1 MGSGEFYQARQSDA
15 SPTRARRLL
24 DAICGQGY
32 AAGRVPPLLKLVA
45 TVYGIVFV
53 AELPDKTA
61 LAALVLAT
69 RHRAMP
75 VFVGAAG
82 ALAVQS
88 LVAVAAGQL
97 LTLLPAR
104 PVHIVAGLVFLISA
118 VVMWIRHEEATDPGT
133 DDAKFVGFW
142 GSTWT
147 VFGIVFIAEWG
158 DLTQLA
164 TGALA
169 ARYAAPVAVFV
180 GATAAL
186 WTVAAIAVFV
196 GHRAGKLLSGS
207 LVQRIAAV
215 LFGLIGV
222 ALVVG
227 VF

>member
-1 MGSGEFYQARQSDA
+1 MDDDIS
-15 SPTRARRLL
+15 ARRVLPAPRADLDTL
-24 DAICGQGY
+24 DAARSQSY
-32 AAGRVPPLLKLVA
+32 VAQRVLPFLKLVL

-69 RHRAMP
+69 RYRALP
-75 VFVGAAG
+75 VFLGAAA

-104 PVHIVAGLVFLISA
+104 PVHIVAGVVFLISA
-118 VVMWIRHEEATDPGT
+118 AVMWVRHEDADDKPG
-133 DDAKFVGFW
+133 DDSKMQGFW
-142 GSTWT
+142 SSTWA

-186 WTVAAIAVFV
+186 WSVAAIAAFV
-196 GHRAGKLLSGS
+196 GNRAGKLLSGS

-215 LFGLIGV
+215 LFAVIGA
-222 ALVVG
+222 ALVAG
-227 VF
+227 LF

>member
-1 MGSGEFYQARQSDA
+1 M
-15 SPTRARRLL
+15 
-24 DAICGQGY
+24 
-32 AAGRVPPLLKLVA
+32 PPLLKLVA

-69 RHRAMP
+69 RHRALP
-75 VFVGAAG
+75 VFLGSAA

-104 PVHIVAGLVFLISA
+104 PVHIVAGIVFLVSA
-118 VVMWIRHEEATDPGT
+118 VVMWLRHEEAAEPGL
-133 DDAKFVGFW
+133 DDAKAKGFW

-147 VFGIVFIAEWG
+147 VFAIVFIAEWG

-186 WTVAAIAVFV
+186 WSVAAIAAFV
-196 GHRAGKLLSGS
+196 GNRAGKLLSGS
-207 LVQRIAAV
+207 VVQRVAAV
-215 LFGLIGV
+215 LFALIGV
-222 ALVVG
+222 TLVAG